1 MVYNPLFTREE
12 IVQKLSHLKK
22 LKYNQFRWWRMYDN
36 QNPPLPN
43 RAPLLD
49 KIING
54 DFDYSHYKYQAMLV
68 EHDINDKSAIAIDG
82 IHEKELTK
90 VDRARR
96 KRLLEDYDKD
106 ETKKLQ
112 TIKSEF
118 CKEFHMTEEEYEKE
132 AIEFGYD
139 LKDFYIY
146 CEQKFGKKIRIS
158 RRGRKPKNI

>member
-1 MVYNPLFTREE
+1 
-12 IVQKLSHLKK
+12 
-22 LKYNQFRWWRMYDN
+22 
-36 QNPPLPN
+36 
-43 RAPLLD
+43 
-49 KIING
+49 
-54 DFDYSHYKYQAMLV
+54 MLV

-118 CKEFHMTEEEYEKE
+118 CKEFHMTEEEYERE